1 MHARRLT
8 DALLLSFVSP
18 CASQQ
23 PYHWVSTPCPRCIA
37 IPGLPRQGPARTIGV
52 LGPLGYADHLNDATL
67 SYCSLCALRSY
78 VDLWCV
84 PRRCVLGCLLILLSS
99 STALSLCS
107 LPSNFLTRPITITTT
122 HLYQRR
128 VSSNS
133 VWASLETNLDCLLAE
148 EQLSQWL
155 LNS

>member
-1 MHARRLT
+1 MHTFRLN

-52 LGPLGYADHLNDATL
+52 LGPHGYADHLHDATL
-67 SYCSLCALRSY
+67 SSCSLCALRSY

-107 LPSNFLTRPITITTT
+107 LPSSSSHTTNYYHDHSSTSSTNGEYLQTRFGQAWRRILIVFSRKSNF
-122 HLYQRR
+122 H
-128 VSSNS
+128 NG
-133 VWASLETNLDCLLAE
+133 C
-148 EQLSQWL
+148 
-155 LNS
+155 